1 MNKFRKA
8 QSLFPFLVF
17 MIVFCSAR
25 ISVDQRRAT
34 FTDYVEGLSKDLGIS
49 KDENILFIFDK
60 EFLRRNDRVDDQYRI
75 QFTSQF
81 DTSAIVIKN
90 TFKLH
95 LAFLKF
101 PTKDKVIYAFNVLD
115 EDGFRMAYNTQ
126 DLLVNTTKMIDL
138 YDTSWLLEQWKEQ
151 RSLGKVKV
159 EFNVANTTRKE
170 FNTFEEWRKYGPV
183 FLVAYFKSISTTFTR
198 SFFAGNRL
206 NRRYGKLRSGRFPTE
221 CRLHSFRTSFA
232 RLGLSKVYVRPK
244 GLINFSLC
252 YGRCDVANSMSSFSK
267 YITPH
272 AFILELA
279 KRRHVFSFPAV
290 RANLLKSKCVPT
302 KYQGL
307 GVLKRESNGNL
318 VRKTIFDLTASAC
331 GCR

>member
-1 MNKFRKA
+1 MNQFRKA
-8 QSLFPFLVF
+8 QFLFPFLVF
-17 MIVFCSAR
+17 MIVFSSAR
-25 ISVDQRRAT
+25 TSVDQRSAT
-34 FTDYVEGLSKDLGIS
+34 FTDYVEGLSKDLRIS
-49 KDENILFIFDK
+49 KDENILFILDK
-60 EFLRRNDRVDDQYRI
+60 EFLRRNTKVEDQHRI
-75 QFTSQF
+75 QFTSHF

-115 EDGFRMAYNTQ
+115 EDGFKVAYNTQ
-126 DLLVNTTKMIDL
+126 DLLVNTTKTIDL
-138 YDTSWLLEQWKEQ
+138 YDTSWLLDQCKEQ

-159 EFNVANTTRKE
+159 EFNVTDATRKE
-170 FNTFEEWRKYGPV
+170 FKKFEEWRKYGPV

-198 SFFAGNRL
+198 SFFAGNRP
-206 NRRYGKLRSGRFPTE
+206 NRRYRLRSGRFPTE

-232 RLGLSKVYVRPK
+232 QLGLSKVYVRPK

-279 KRRHVFSFPAV
+279 KRRHVFSSPAV
-290 RANLLKSKCVPT
+290 RGNLLKSKCVPT

-307 GVLKRESNGNL
+307 DVLKRESNGNL